1 MVSKNAILLPEDTTD
16 LKNWEPESTNF
27 EEALGKDAKIAGFA
41 YHYDVAK
48 KDVYKRQILGRFMAM
63 VMVHRQDFNP
73 RRAIAIPPTIPPIVR
88 AMTPIVP

>member
-1 MVSKNAILLPEDTTD
+1 MATQPDMIPIL
-16 LKNWEPESTNF
+16 S
-27 EEALGKDAKIAGFA
+27 GRAKER
-41 YHYDVAK
+41 YRYT
-48 KDVYKRQILGRFMAM
+48 ILGRFMAM